1 MNEIPEYPY
10 SGTITKVVQGK
21 GSKLDTEELIYEGV
35 MDEHTVTEQEGRTL
49 QTSNYIISIPLIK
62 DSSDKWIVPN
72 KGDKV
77 TVTRFDQS
85 ISFVVDNAEP
95 SMLGGVSI
103 YCSRK
108 SW

>member
-10 SGTITKVVQGK
+10 SGTITKVIQGK
-21 GSKLDTEELIYEGV
+21 GSKLDAEELIYEGV
-35 MDEHTVTEQEGRTL
+35 MDEHMVTEQEGRTL
-49 QTSNYIISIPLIK
+49 QTSNYIISIPLVK
-62 DSSDKWIVPN
+62 DSSDNWIVPN

-77 TVTRFDQS
+77 SVTRFGQS